1 MTMVG
6 TRYAALL
13 AVLAIFTAAVLP
25 AGADAPSAPSTPAA
39 TSAAPA
45 DSNAALAPATKVRTL
60 EGITEYC
67 LSNGLTVL
75 LYPDASKPTVTVNLT
90 VLVGSRHEGYG
101 ETGMAHLLEHMVFKG
116 TPTHPHIPKAL
127 QERGA
132 RFNGTTWV
140 DRTNYYETLPASEDN
155 LNFALELEADRLV
168 NSFIKQE
175 DLFSEMTVVRS
186 EFERGEN
193 SPSNLLNQ
201 RVMSAAF
208 DWHNYGKSTI
218 GNRTDIERV
227 PIKNLHAFYKKYY
240 QPDNCMLVI
249 AGKFDEAKA
258 MQLVEKHFGGLPK
271 PTRSLPKT
279 YTEEPPQDGERTV
292 ILRRVGDVGIVAA
305 AYHIPSGGHEDVA
318 PLDVLANI
326 LSSAPSGRLYK
337 ALVETKKATSVS
349 AGATSWHDPG
359 VFEVDAEVRKG
370 DSLEEAKDVMLKV
383 VESAADKPFTE
394 AEVER
399 AKQKLLK
406 QRELNAAD
414 TGRIAVE
421 LSDWAA
427 QGDWRLYLLHRDRI
441 ENVTPQQVE
450 DVARRYLRRENRTLG
465 LFIPSEKSEKTEI
478 PANPDLAAL
487 FDGYKGREDVA
498 GGEAFDPTPANL
510 DARSQRVTLAEGV
523 KGILLPKKT
532 RGESV
537 NLRLVLRYGDLESL
551 KGYEAASEMLP
562 AMMIRGTRNLTR
574 QQIQD
579 ELDKNRATLAAYG
592 TAGEAVFSIQ
602 TKRSNLPAVLTLL
615 KQILREPSIPA
626 DEFEVLQRQQLS
638 SLEEQLTDPASLAIT
653 KVRRTVS
660 PYPKGDIRYVPTL
673 DEELERFTS
682 VSRDQV
688 QKLYHEFLSSQ
699 AGELAIVGDFDPD
712 ENTKVLADALAG
724 WTSQMSYSRIP
735 KQYFPDVPG
744 GMSEIETPDKA
755 NAVYMA
761 GMAFP
766 LKESDADYAPLLMG
780 NYVFGGGTLSSR
792 LGDRVRQKE
801 GLSYGVGSFV
811 SSDPLDARSSLTIN
825 AICNP
830 SNMRK
835 VDNAINEE
843 LTKLLAD
850 GVTAAELARAKQG
863 YLQQQQ
869 VSRTNDGVLTAMF
882 TENLYVDRTMEFY
895 SELEKRITALSPE
908 QVLEVLR
915 KYIDP
920 KKLVI
925 VDAGDFANAEKPKEN
940 EAAAPQAPAK

>member
-1 MTMVG
+1 MAG
-6 TRYAALL
+6 TRYVAVVAGLILAAW
-13 AVLAIFTAAVLP
+13 FVLP
-25 AGADAPSAPSTPAA
+25 AFAQDPSAPRDKAAAASNPDDKAAPPAA
-39 TSAAPA
+39 P
-45 DSNAALAPATKVRTL
+45 APATKVRTV
-60 EGITEYC
+60 EGITEYR
-67 LSNGLTVL
+67 LSNGLSVL
-75 LYPDASKPTVTVNLT
+75 LYPDPSKPTVTVNLT

-101 ETGMAHLLEHMVFKG
+101 ETGMAHLLEHLVFKG
-116 TPTHPHIPKAL
+116 TPNHPHIPKAL

-140 DRTNYYETLPASEDN
+140 DRTNYFETLPASEDN

-193 SPSNLLNQ
+193 SPANLLNQ
-201 RVMSAAF
+201 RIMSTAF

-227 PIKNLHAFYKKYY
+227 PIKNLQAFYKKYY

-258 MQLVEKHFGGLPK
+258 MQLVEKHFGTLPK
-271 PTRSLPKT
+271 PTRELSKT
-279 YTEEPPQDGERTV
+279 YTEEPPQDGERSVT
-292 ILRRVGDVGIVAA
+292 LRRVGEVGLVAA
-305 AYHIPSGGHEDVA
+305 TYHIPSGGHADVA

-359 VFEVDAEVRKG
+359 VFEVDAEVRKD
-370 DSLEEAKDVMLKV
+370 DSLDAAKDVMLET
-383 VESAADKPFTE
+383 VEKAADTPFTE

-399 AKQKLLK
+399 AKQQLIK
-406 QRELNAAD
+406 QRELSAAD

-441 ENVTPQQVE
+441 EQVTPQQVE

-465 LFIPSEKSEKTEI
+465 MFIPSETSEKTEI
-478 PANPDLAAL
+478 PANPDLVAL
-487 FDGYKGREDVA
+487 FEGYQGREDVA

-510 DARSQRVTLAEGV
+510 DARSQRITLAEGI
-523 KGILLPKKT
+523 KGTLLPKKT

-551 KGYEAASEMLP
+551 KGYEAAAEMLP
-562 AMMIRGTRNLTR
+562 AMMTRGTKNLTR

-579 ELDKNRATLAAYG
+579 ELDKNRATL
-592 TAGEAVFSIQ
+592 TAFGVPGEAVFSIQ
-602 TKRSNLPAVLTLL
+602 TKRANLPAVLGLL
-615 KQILREPSIPA
+615 KQILREPTIPA
-626 DEFEVLQRQQLS
+626 DEFDVLRRQQLS
-638 SLEEQLTDPASLAIT
+638 GLEEQLTDPASLAIT

-673 DEELERFTS
+673 DEELERFT
-682 VSRDQV
+682 VLTREQV
-688 QKLYHEFLSSQ
+688 QRLYSEFLSSQ
-699 AGELAIVGDFDPD
+699 AGELAIVGDFDPE
-712 ENTKVLADALAG
+712 ENTKVLAETLAN
-724 WTSQMSYSRIP
+724 WTTRQPYARIP
-735 KQYFPDVPG
+735 KQYFPDVAG
-744 GMSEIETPDKA
+744 SKSQILTPDKA
-755 NAVYMA
+755 NAVYVA
-761 GMAFP
+761 GVAFP
-766 LKESDADYAPLLMG
+766 LKDSDSDYAPVLIG
-780 NYVFGGGTLSSR
+780 NYVFGAGALSSR

-811 SSDPLDARSSLTIN
+811 SSDALDSRSSLTIN

-830 SNMRK
+830 SNIQK
-835 VDNAINEE
+835 VNDAIDEE

-869 VSRTNDGVLTAMF
+869 VSRTNDGVLAAMF
-882 TENLYVDRTMEFY
+882 IENLFVDRTMDYY
-895 SELEKRITALSPE
+895 SELEKRITALTPE
-908 QVLEVLR
+908 QVLEGLR

-925 VDAGDFANAEKPKEN
+925 VDAGDFGKAKET
-940 EAAAPQAPAK
+940 EAAAK